1 MLVAMLAED
10 EGVSHYEFIVG
21 LWMIRKFANVKRFF
35 ADRLHVVPP
44 ESLIDVVADNP
55 IEAFEM
61 RVAAMKESSK
71 GNE

>member
-1 MLVAMLAED
+1 MLVAMLAEE
-10 EGVSHYEFIVG
+10 EGIGQYEFIAG

-44 ESLIDVVADNP
+44 DSLIDVVADNP

-61 RVAAMKESSK
+61 RAAAMKEAK